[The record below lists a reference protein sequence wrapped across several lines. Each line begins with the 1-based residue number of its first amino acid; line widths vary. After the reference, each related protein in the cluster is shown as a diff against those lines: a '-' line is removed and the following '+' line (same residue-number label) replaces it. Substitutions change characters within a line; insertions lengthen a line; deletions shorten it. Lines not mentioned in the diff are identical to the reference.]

1 MHFAVWKKAL
11 LVIPAVSRE
20 EWAGLDLV
28 SRWLIAS
35 RAAVLV
41 MTLMSSI
48 LAGLFAL
55 RDGGFLLVPWLVL
68 TVGLV
73 LSHAT
78 NNMFNDYT
86 DFVRGVDSD
95 NYYRTMYGP
104 QPVAHGLMTPPP
116 LLLYIA
122 VTGAFAVGAGILLLA
137 LDGWDPLVLLLLAL
151 GVVFVLFYTWPMKY
165 IALGE
170 LAVLAVWGPLMIVG
184 GYYVLTRHWDW
195 NVAWASGPYALGV
208 TTVIL
213 GKHIDKLAVDREKRI
228 HTLPAVIGEKAARYV
243 IIAMLVIPYALVL
256 ALVVL
261 RYFTPVMA
269 VVLLAVPSLR
279 RTFPSF
285 LRPKPET
292 RPDGFPEGQ
301 GGWPLYFAPLA
312 FVNNRSFGMWFMAGL
327 VGDVAL
333 RILLPSFWR

>member
-1 MHFAVWKKAL
+1 
-11 LVIPAVSRE
+11 
-20 EWAGLDLV
+20 
-28 SRWLIAS
+28 
-35 RAAVLV
+35 
-41 MTLMSSI
+41 MTLMSSV

-55 RDGGFLLVPWLVL
+55 RDGGFLLVPWLIL

-104 QPVAHGLMTPPP
+104 QPVAHGLMTPRR

-122 VTGAFAVGAGILLLA
+122 VTGAFAIGAGILLLA

-195 NVAWASGPYALGV
+195 NVAWASAPYALGV

-228 HTLPAVIGEKAARYV
+228 HTPPAVIGEKAARYV
-243 IIAMLVIPYALVL
+243 IVAMLVIPYALVL

-279 RTFPSF
+279 RTLPSF
-285 LRPKPET
+285 LRPKPQT